1 MTTSQFERT
10 SSTPTES
17 SRSDTKTLTAL
28 IEDGESLRVTLRD
41 VLAKTNALVVGL
53 KRQRQQS
60 NLMRAALKSLR
71 AVQAIES

>member
-1 MTTSQFERT
+1 MTTSQFDRT

-17 SRSDTKTLTAL
+17 CRSDTKTLTAL
-28 IEDGESLRVTLRD
+28 IEDGESLRVILRD